1 MFRDRFGQPVSTASA
16 RAAELNDDAVDRL
29 FALQGGAAR
38 LIDEALQLDPEF
50 ALAHCTK
57 ARVLQQQGEPAAARR
72 WADSGR
78 HLAAGLSVRE
88 RHHAEIVR
96 LAVYGDSK
104 ALPAVRDHAD
114 AFPRD
119 AVPLAFALGVYGLL
133 GFGGFVD
140 FHEQQVALLESVAPA
155 WGDEWWFLSALGW
168 AYVEVGRTDDGIAL
182 LDKSLA
188 LNPGNANAIHGRTH
202 GYYEQGAAAEG
213 EAFIAAWLPY
223 YDRSAVL
230 HGHLAWHQAL
240 FALQRDDAERALAIY
255 EDAVAPKASSAL
267 PLFTVIDG
275 ASFALRSM
283 LHGHPLP
290 STARR
295 DLAAYAA
302 RHFPKAGVPF
312 ANAHLAMAYS
322 CASDEAALAQLRDEV
337 VALLEAGR
345 QASGAVVLRV
355 CDAIGAYAA
364 GDLASAAALLD
375 AALPEL
381 ERMGGSHAQRDVFTD
396 LAIVAHCAANS
407 AKARAIAERRWTQRA
422 GHLNEEWFQR
432 LRASSAREWRLT

>member
-1 MFRDRFGQPVSTASA
+1 M
-16 RAAELNDDAVDRL
+16 
-29 FALQGGAAR
+29 
-38 LIDEALQLDPEF
+38 IDEALQLDPEF

-78 HLAAGLSVRE
+78 DLAAQLSVRE
-88 RHHAEIVR
+88 RRHAQIVR

-119 AVPLAFALGVYGLL
+119 AVPLSFALGVYGLL

-140 FHEQQVALLESVAPA
+140 FHQQQVALLERVAPA
-155 WGDEWWFLSALGW
+155 WGDDWWFLSALGW
-168 AYVEVGRTDDGIAL
+168 AYVEAGRADDGIAL
-182 LDKSLA
+182 LERALA
-188 LNPGNANAIHGRTH
+188 LNPENANAIHGRAH

-213 EAFIAAWLPY
+213 EAFIAAWLPS
-223 YDRSAVL
+223 YDCSAVL

-240 FALQRDDAERALAIY
+240 FALQRDDADQALAIY
-255 EDAVAPKASSAL
+255 EDAVGPKASAAL
-267 PLFTVIDG
+267 PLFTMIDG

-283 LHGHPLP
+283 LHGRPLP

-295 DLAAYAA
+295 ELADYAA

-322 CASDEAALAQLRDEV
+322 CVGDEAALARLRDEV

-345 QASGAVVLRV
+345 QASGTVVLRV

-364 GDLASAAALLD
+364 GDYATAATLLD

-381 ERMGGSHAQRDVFTD
+381 ERMGGSHAQRDVFID
-396 LAIVAHCAANS
+396 LAIVAHCAASS
-407 AKARAIAERRWTQRA
+407 AKARTIAERRWAQRA
-422 GHLNEEWFQR
+422 GHLNEDWFQCLSGGSTEAAEGTR
-432 LRASSAREWRLT
+432 